1 MDLQSILNPL
11 GVDPLALV
19 PTAPSSD
26 ALLDAAS
33 RFPGGPVALVFV
45 LFWSPWMAA
54 IGIPAGLLLARHAG
68 INPAVT
74 IGLYALSDVMGAMV
88 THPTYALLRKY
99 GSRSRILSKIGR
111 VYLKIA
117 MFGVR
122 MPRLEDVQNGPM
134 LPALF
139 RIGVISFGFDIY
151 HGGMVIAGLPV
162 PRLLGWLA
170 ALIGDLLWFSV
181 LMATNSAAA
190 AVIQDDRTV
199 AFVTIAA
206 MLIIPKVAEWIFPA
220 LRMPDERAKAEGSA
234 TAVGTLAVSGTPPL
248 ALAYA
253 STGTGGGATVASR
266 EVTPTASRATRA
278 TGSRPRPRATT
289 ETPPPRSPKRRAN
302 QSRTGPSDLPTSRR
316 GIVRP

>member
-11 GVDPLALV
+11 GVDPLALM
-19 PTAPSSD
+19 PTAPGAD

-88 THPTYALLRKY
+88 THPTYAIIRKY
-99 GSRSRILSKIGR
+99 GSRSRILSKLGR
-111 VYLKIA
+111 IYLKVA

-139 RIGVISFGFDIY
+139 RIGVIAFGFDIY
-151 HGGMVIAGLPV
+151 HGGMVVAGLPV

-170 ALIGDLLWFSV
+170 ALIGDMIWFGV

-190 AVIQDDRTV
+190 AVIQDDKTV
-199 AFVTIAA
+199 AIVTIVA
-206 MLIIPKVAEWIFPA
+206 MLVIPKVAEWIFPA
-220 LRMPDERAKAEGSA
+220 LRMPDDRTTRAA
-234 TAVGTLAVSGTPPL
+234 TGTVVGTAPTPALSL
-248 ALAYA
+248 ALAA
-253 STGTGGGATVASR
+253 AGAAGG
-266 EVTPTASRATRA
+266 PTAALREGGRTDEAHAGASSPRLNARGGSPQPRTR
-278 TGSRPRPRATT
+278 
-289 ETPPPRSPKRRAN
+289 KRRAN
-302 QSRTGPSDLPTSRR
+302 QPRSAPSGSQASRPGTG
-316 GIVRP
+316 RP

>member
-11 GVDPLALV
+11 GVDPLALM
-19 PTAPSSD
+19 PTAPGAD
-26 ALLDAAS
+26 ALLEAAS

-88 THPTYALLRKY
+88 THPTYAIIRKY
-99 GSRSRILSKIGR
+99 GSRSRILSKLGR
-111 VYLKIA
+111 IYLKIA

-139 RIGVISFGFDIY
+139 RIGVIAFGFDIY
-151 HGGMVIAGLPV
+151 HGGMVVAGLPV

-170 ALIGDLLWFSV
+170 ALIGDMIWFGV

-190 AVIQDDRTV
+190 AVIQDDKTV
-199 AFVTIAA
+199 AIVTIVA
-206 MLIIPKVAEWIFPA
+206 MLVIPKVAEWIFPA
-220 LRMPDERAKAEGSA
+220 LRMPDNRATGPAAVPGPAGGTAPALSLA
-234 TAVGTLAVSGTPPL
+234 FATTAVGQTSTIASQGVGLPGGAAAAESSPRRNARGAPPQPRTRKRQANQPRTAPSGSQSFRP
-248 ALAYA
+248 
-253 STGTGGGATVASR
+253 GTG
-266 EVTPTASRATRA
+266 
-278 TGSRPRPRATT
+278 RP
-289 ETPPPRSPKRRAN
+289 
-302 QSRTGPSDLPTSRR
+302 
-316 GIVRP
+316 

>member
-1 MDLQSILNPL
+1 MDLQAILNPL
-11 GVDPLALV
+11 GVDPLALM
-19 PTAPSSD
+19 PTAPGADS
-26 ALLDAAS
+26 LLDAAT
-33 RFPGGPVALVFV
+33 RFPGGAVGLVFV

-88 THPTYALLRKY
+88 THPTYALVRKY
-99 GSRSRILSKIGR
+99 GSRSTILSKLGR
-111 VYLKIA
+111 IYLKIA

-170 ALIGDLLWFSV
+170 ALIGDMVWFGV

-190 AVIQDDRTV
+190 AVIQDDRIV

-220 LRMPDERAKAEGSA
+220 LRMPDDRATKPTG
-234 TAVGTLAVSGTPPL
+234 GTVIEASQTTEAPAMSLAF
-248 ALAYA
+248 A
-253 STGTGGGATVASR
+253 GGGASGGVLTASR
-266 EVTPTASRATRA
+266 EGATTGAARA
-278 TGSRPRPRATT
+278 TGSNPRPRGAGA
-289 ETPPPRSPKRRAN
+289 TPPPRTRKR
-302 QSRTGPSDLPTSRR
+302 QGPPSRSAPSGSPTSRS
-316 GIVRP
+316 GTGRP

>member
-1 MDLQSILNPL
+1 MDLQAILNPL
-11 GVDPLALV
+11 GVDPLALM
-19 PTAPSSD
+19 PTAPGADS
-26 ALLDAAS
+26 LLDAAT
-33 RFPGGPVALVFV
+33 RFPGGAVALVFV

-88 THPTYALLRKY
+88 THPTYALVRKY
-99 GSRSRILSKIGR
+99 GSRSTILSKLGR
-111 VYLKIA
+111 IYLKIA

-170 ALIGDLLWFSV
+170 ALVGDMIWFGV

-190 AVIQDDRTV
+190 AVIQDDRIV

-220 LRMPDERAKAEGSA
+220 LRMPEDRATKSSGGTVVEESPAEA
-234 TAVGTLAVSGTPPL
+234 TPAVTLAF
-248 ALAYA
+248 A
-253 STGTGGGATVASR
+253 GGGASGGVVTASR
-266 EVTPTASRATRA
+266 EGVTTGAARA
-278 TGSRPRPRATT
+278 TGSNPRPRGAGA
-289 ETPPPRSPKRRAN
+289 TPPPRTRKR
-302 QSRTGPSDLPTSRR
+302 QGPPSRSAPSGSPTSRS
-316 GIVRP
+316 GTGRP

>member
-11 GVDPLALV
+11 GVDPLALM
-19 PTAPSSD
+19 PTAPGAD
-26 ALLDAAS
+26 ALLEAAS

-88 THPTYALLRKY
+88 THPTYAIIRKY
-99 GSRSRILSKIGR
+99 GSRSRILSKLGR
-111 VYLKIA
+111 IYLKIA

-139 RIGVISFGFDIY
+139 RIGVIAFGFDIY
-151 HGGMVIAGLPV
+151 HGGMVVAGLPV

-170 ALIGDLLWFSV
+170 ALIGDMIWFGV

-190 AVIQDDRTV
+190 AVIQDDKTV
-199 AFVTIAA
+199 AIVTIVA
-206 MLIIPKVAEWIFPA
+206 MLVIPKVAEWIFPA
-220 LRMPDERAKAEGSA
+220 LRMPDNRAAGPTAVPASAGGSA
-234 TAVGTLAVSGTPPL
+234 PALSLAFAATGAGHTPTIASRGAGSIAGADAAVSSPRRT
-248 ALAYA
+248 AR
-253 STGTGGGATVASR
+253 GG
-266 EVTPTASRATRA
+266 P
-278 TGSRPRPRATT
+278 
-289 ETPPPRSPKRRAN
+289 PPPRTRKRQAN
-302 QSRTGPSDLPTSRR
+302 QPRIAPSGSQASRPGTA
-316 GIVRP
+316 RP

>member
-19 PTAPSSD
+19 PTAPGAD
-26 ALLDAAS
+26 TLLEVAA
-33 RFPGGPVALVFV
+33 RFPGGAVGLVFV

-74 IGLYALSDVMGAMV
+74 IGLYALSDVMKAMLM
-88 THPTYALLRKY
+88 HPTYALAKRF

-122 MPRLEDVQNGPM
+122 MPRVEDVQNGPM

-139 RIGVISFGFDIY
+139 RIGVVAFGFDIY
-151 HGGMVIAGLPV
+151 HGGMVVAGLPV
-162 PRLLGWLA
+162 PRLLGWFA
-170 ALIGDLLWFSV
+170 ALVGDMMWFGV
-181 LMATNSAAA
+181 LMGTNSAAA

-206 MLIIPKVAEWIFPA
+206 MLVIPKVAERIFPA
-220 LRMPDERAKAEGSA
+220 LRMPDDRAAKSAPATGVEGGAAPAGSLTVGGAPVRSGSA
-234 TAVGTLAVSGTPPL
+234 TTLVSPEVG
-248 ALAYA
+248 
-253 STGTGGGATVASR
+253 
-266 EVTPTASRATRA
+266 RADAIRA
-278 TGSRPRPRATT
+278 TGPNPRPRAPGG
-289 ETPPPRSPKRRAN
+289 TPPPRTRKRQGNRP
-302 QSRTGPSDLPTSRR
+302 RTVSSGSQAWRLGTD
-316 GIVRP
+316 RP

>member
-1 MDLQSILNPL
+1 MDLQALLNPL
-11 GVDPLALV
+11 GVDPLALM
-19 PTAPSSD
+19 PTAPGAD
-26 ALLDAAS
+26 ALLDAAA
-33 RFPGGPVALVFV
+33 RFPGGATALVFV

-68 INPAVT
+68 INPAIT

-88 THPTYALLRKY
+88 THPTYALIKKI
-99 GSRSRILSKIGR
+99 GARSRILSKIGR

-162 PRLLGWLA
+162 PRLLGWFA
-170 ALIGDLLWFSV
+170 ALVGDMIWFGV

-190 AVIQDDRTV
+190 AVIQDDRIV

-206 MLIIPKVAEWIFPA
+206 MLIIPKVAERIFPA
-220 LRMPDERAKAEGSA
+220 LRMPDDGQTKPTRGTVVETSSPT
-234 TAVGTLAVSGTPPL
+234 TAPAMSLAF
-248 ALAYA
+248 A
-253 STGTGGGATVASR
+253 GGGASGGIV
-266 EVTPTASRATRA
+266 TASQTGATTGAIRAM
-278 TGSRPRPRATT
+278 GSNPRPRGTGA
-289 ETPPPRSPKRRAN
+289 TPPPRTRKRQGNPRRSA
-302 QSRTGPSDLPTSRR
+302 PSDAPTSRP
-316 GIVRP
+316 GTGRP